1 MQPFKQSVMF
11 ARKSCLLTLTGV
23 TGQKSGAFFAKY
35 LAKNKKLLSNLFDGI
50 RVICRASSDTDNVTQ
65 LLPEAEICRGSFE
78 NQEFLE
84 QTMQGTDTVIHIA
97 GIQRSRLLVDAAI
110 RQQVRRLILVH
121 TTGIYSK
128 YKEAGEEYRCIDA
141 YVTEQCA
148 THGIVLTILRPTMI
162 YGNRSDQNV
171 IKFIRMVDK
180 LPIMPIVNDARY
192 ALQPVHYK
200 DLGKAYFDV
209 LMNEEATSNKNYDL
223 SGGEVIDLRDMLE
236 VIGENLGKKV
246 KFVSCPYFLA
256 YPGAWLV
263 HVLTLGKMDFREKV
277 QRLCEPR
284 AYSHEAAVRDFGY
297 APMTFREGIVDEVRE
312 YLDRKWNGENG
323 CMRA

>member
-1 MQPFKQSVMF
+1 MSIQGN
-11 ARKSCLLTLTGV
+11 RLLVLTGV
-23 TGQKSGAFFAKY
+23 TGQKSGAIFAEY
-35 LAKNKKLLSNLFDGI
+35 LANNKELLDNCFNGI
-50 RVICRASSDTDNVTQ
+50 RVICRASSNTDNLIR
-65 LLPEAEICRGSFE
+65 LLPSAEICRGSFE
-78 NQEFLE
+78 NLEFLE
-84 QTMQGTDTVIHIA
+84 QAMNGADTVVHIA
-97 GIQRSRLLVDAAI
+97 WVRKSRAIVDAAVKAN
-110 RQQVRRLILVH
+110 VRRLILVH

-128 YKEAGEEYRCIDA
+128 YKEAGEEYRRIDA

-148 THGIVLTILRPTMI
+148 KHGIVLTILRPTMI
-162 YGNRSDQNV
+162 YGNRFDQNV

-180 LPIMPIVNDARY
+180 LPVMPIVNDARY

-209 LMNEEATSNKNYDL
+209 LMNEEATANKNYDL

-246 KFVSCPYFLA
+246 QFVSCPYFLA
-256 YPGAWLV
+256 YPGAWFV
-263 HVLTLGKMDFREKV
+263 YGVTFGKMDFREKV

-284 AYSHEAAVRDFGY
+284 AYSHDTATRDFGY

-312 YLDRKWNGENG
+312 YLERK
-323 CMRA
+323 